1 MKKLLVLFASLIAGF
16 MGAYSQITLEY
27 CLEKAEANYPLIKK
41 YDLIRQTSD
50 ISLSDINKSWLP
62 AIGVYA
68 QGTVQ
73 NVVPSYPKVLE
84 SMMTQSGVKIMGL
97 DKLQYKLGVDLQQTI
112 WDGGNASARRNIE
125 RAKSAENEAAIEMQL
140 YSLREKIQQLFFG
153 TLLMQ
158 EQSQRIQATRTLLES
173 NLKLM
178 QSMVRNGTAM
188 QSDADMIEAQ
198 LLTLNQQLSEANNA
212 EKTYRNLISIYINED
227 ITDKA
232 FIRPAMD
239 MPHNMDVNRPEL
251 TYFEKQLEY
260 NGALEKMTDVGLMP
274 KFGFFAQAYY
284 GYPGYNYFE
293 SMMNR
298 NLTFNAIAGLK
309 ISWNV
314 DALYTAGNSRKKIA
328 LAEESIR
335 NDRDVFLFNTKLK
348 SKDEQMAIEGMR
360 DVIKD
365 DSRIVELRSNV
376 RQAAESQLKNGV
388 IDTNALLTKIND
400 ETQAKLTATFHE
412 IQLLQ
417 NIYQLNNTINYR
429 GTIK

>member
-62 AIGVYA
+62 AIGFYA